1 MALKRIPDRDQN
13 IICASITVNN
23 FLRAIEELVIIIV
36 KNILAVLFKHL
47 CQYTCFRFII
57 RSTQSLPQ

>member
-36 KNILAVLFKHL
+36 KNILAVLFKH
-47 CQYTCFRFII
+47 
-57 RSTQSLPQ
+57 